1 MLRARPFSDFRAAR
15 RASSLALE
23 GDRSSG
29 RFPVLPVQILLRS
42 HLSVPH
48 PSRGWRP
55 RQRPRPARRQSPAVV
70 PGRLVRVALFLPA
83 APVALPAARFLS
95 SARGCTLAQTR
106 SARPSFTSRSCGL
119 GRGEREPDDRVV
131 VVGTRHAILTAG
143 SAGSDTGW
151 GGRRS
156 GMKRKWPGSCRVL
169 PPLKSTSSVGM
180 APLPRRRRRG
190 GRVLGF

>member
-1 MLRARPFSDFRAAR
+1 MGYCTLSTRQSDDNRIRAPISMPFRGGS
-15 RASSLALE
+15 E
-23 GDRSSG
+23 PCSG
-29 RFPVLPVQILLRS
+29 RGSGHRADDCTDA
-42 HLSVPH
+42 
-48 PSRGWRP
+48 
-55 RQRPRPARRQSPAVV
+55 PARRRQSPAVV